1 MRVDF
6 KGKCLKQD
14 KITYTHGKGVD
25 IYIVYDISKNF
36 NISIYWTMENCLF
49 GAISLTK
56 NAYIDKYK
64 CSGYKIA
71 FDRHGLFSSS

>member
-25 IYIVYDISKNF
+25 IYIVYVY
-36 NISIYWTMENCLF
+36 ISIYWTMENCLF
-49 GAISLTK
+49 VAVSLTK
-56 NAYIDKYK
+56 NAYIDTYK

-71 FDRHGLFSSS
+71 FNRHGLFSSS

>member
-1 MRVDF
+1 
-6 KGKCLKQD
+6 
-14 KITYTHGKGVD
+14 
-25 IYIVYDISKNF
+25 
-36 NISIYWTMENCLF
+36 MENCLF
-49 GAISLTK
+49 GAVSLTK